1 MSQVEGVRI
10 TGPVQGRHADL
21 LTPEA
26 VKFLAVLHRNFE
38 ATRQDLLRAR
48 AIRQTALDGGAMLN
62 FLPETAHIRE
72 NATWQCAPPAP

>member
-26 VKFLAVLHRNFE
+26 VKFL
-38 ATRQDLLRAR
+38 
-48 AIRQTALDGGAMLN
+48 
-62 FLPETAHIRE
+62 
-72 NATWQCAPPAP
+72 